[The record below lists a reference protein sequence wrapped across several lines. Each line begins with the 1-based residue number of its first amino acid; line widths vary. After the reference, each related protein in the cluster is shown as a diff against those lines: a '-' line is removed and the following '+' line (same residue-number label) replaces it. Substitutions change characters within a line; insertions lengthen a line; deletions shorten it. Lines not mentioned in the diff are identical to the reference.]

1 MIVGK
6 SDGEERNLRNI
17 CQQKKERKKNVFAK
31 IICKTA
37 RHMLYLLSLS
47 IIFFSLYFSCTFVPN
62 LSLSL
67 SHTFNLVALIAFSF
81 IFSFLCLPLSLS
93 LSFLAYDKPGPPLEM
108 PLKVLAINSS
118 GRVQLSSDKTSN
130 LVLEKKIW

>member
-1 MIVGK
+1 L
-6 SDGEERNLRNI
+6 ST
-17 CQQKKERKKNVFAK
+17 KERKKKNVFAK

-81 IFSFLCLPLSLS
+81 IFSFLFFSYLSLS

-118 GRVQLSSDKTSN
+118 GRVQLSCDKTSN
-130 LVLEKKIW
+130 LVLEKKFW